1 MKKILYFTVLVL
13 IIAGITACASENRS
27 TIEQQTT
34 AITSENTGEQ
44 EVQNEQ
50 SQNEIPQMK
59 IQIGEYIFYA
69 SLENNTSVDALI
81 QMMKE
86 TPIVINMR
94 DYSGFEKVGA
104 LGTTLPDSN
113 SQITTQAGD
122 IVLYNHDQI
131 VVFYGSNSWSYTK
144 IGHVNDLTGWEKAL
158 GSGEV
163 EIIFSID

>member
-13 IIAGITACASENRS
+13 IITGITAYASENRS

-50 SQNEIPQMK
+50 SQNEILQMK
-59 IQIGEYIFYA
+59 MQVGEYIFYA

-86 TPIVINMR
+86 TPIVVNMR
-94 DYSGFEKVGA
+94 DYSGFEKV
-104 LGTTLPDSN
+104 D
-113 SQITTQAGD
+113 
-122 IVLYNHDQI
+122 H
-131 VVFYGSNSWSYTK
+131 
-144 IGHVNDLTGWEKAL
+144 
-158 GSGEV
+158 
-163 EIIFSID
+163 

>member
-1 MKKILYFTVLVL
+1 MKKILYFTVLIL
-13 IIAGITACASENRS
+13 IITGITAYASENRS

-59 IQIGEYIFYA
+59 IQIGEYIFHA

-94 DYSGFEKVGA
+94 DYSGFEKVGS

-113 SQITTQAGD
+113 SQITAQAGD
-122 IVLYNHDQI
+122 IVLYNKDQI

-144 IGHVNDLTGWEKAL
+144 LGHVNDLTDWEKAL

-163 EIIFSID
+163 EITFSID

>member
-13 IIAGITACASENRS
+13 IITGITAYVSENRS

-44 EVQNEQ
+44 EVQNE
-50 SQNEIPQMK
+50 IPQMK
-59 IQIGEYIFYA
+59 IQIGEYIFHA

-94 DYSGFEKVGA
+94 DYSGFEKVGS

-113 SQITTQAGD
+113 SQITAQAGD
-122 IVLYNHDQI
+122 IVLYNKDQI

-144 IGHVNDLTGWEKAL
+144 LGHVNDLTDWEKAL

-163 EIIFSID
+163 EITFSID

>member
-1 MKKILYFTVLVL
+1 MKKILYLIALVL
-13 IIAGITACASENRS
+13 IITGITACASENRS
-27 TIEQQTT
+27 TIEQPTT
-34 AITSENTGEQ
+34 SITSENTGEQ

-94 DYSGFEKVGA
+94 DYSGFEKVGS

-144 IGHVNDLTGWEKAL
+144 IGHVNDLTDWEKAL
-158 GSGEV
+158 GNGDV
-163 EIIFSID
+163 EITFSID

>member
-13 IIAGITACASENRS
+13 IITGITACASENRS
-27 TIEQQTT
+27 TIEQPTT
-34 AITSENTGEQ
+34 SITSENTGEQ

-50 SQNEIPQMK
+50 SQDEISQMK

-94 DYSGFEKVGA
+94 DYSGFEKVGS

-113 SQITTQAGD
+113 SQITAHAGD
-122 IVLYNHDQI
+122 IVLYNKDQI

-144 IGHVNDLTGWEKAL
+144 LGHVNDLTDWEKAL

-163 EIIFSID
+163 EVTFSID

>member
-13 IIAGITACASENRS
+13 IITGITACASENRS
-27 TIEQQTT
+27 TIEQPTT
-34 AITSENTGEQ
+34 SITSENTGEQ

-50 SQNEIPQMK
+50 SQDEVTQMK
-59 IQIGEYIFYA
+59 IQVGEYIFYA

-144 IGHVNDLTGWEKAL
+144 LGHVNDLTDWKKAL
-158 GSGEV
+158 GSGTV
-163 EIIFSID
+163 EITFSID

>member
-13 IIAGITACASENRS
+13 IITGITACASENRS
-27 TIEQQTT
+27 TIEQPTT
-34 AITSENTGEQ
+34 SITSENTGEQ

-50 SQNEIPQMK
+50 SQDEVTQMK
-59 IQIGEYIFYA
+59 IQVGEYIFYA
-69 SLENNTSVDALI
+69 SLENNTSVDALV

-144 IGHVNDLTGWEKAL
+144 LGHVNDLTDWEKAL
-158 GSGEV
+158 GSGTV
-163 EIIFSID
+163 EITFSID

>member
-1 MKKILYFTVLVL
+1 MKKILYFIVLVL
-13 IIAGITACASENRS
+13 IITGITACASENHS
-27 TIEQQTT
+27 TIEQPTT
-34 AITSENTGEQ
+34 SITSENTGEQ

-50 SQNEIPQMK
+50 SQDEIPQMK
-59 IQIGEYIFYA
+59 IQVGEYIFYA

-144 IGHVNDLTGWEKAL
+144 IGHVNDLTDWEKAL
-158 GSGEV
+158 GNGDV
-163 EIIFSID
+163 EITFSID

>member
-1 MKKILYFTVLVL
+1 MKKILYLIVLVL
-13 IIAGITACASENRS
+13 IIAGITACASENQS
-27 TIEQQTT
+27 TTEPQTT
-34 AITSENTGEQ
+34 SITSENTGEQ

-144 IGHVNDLTGWEKAL
+144 IGHVNDLTDWEKAL
-158 GSGEV
+158 GNGDV
-163 EIIFSID
+163 EITFSID

>member
-1 MKKILYFTVLVL
+1 MKKIVYLIVLVL
-13 IIAGITACASENRS
+13 IIAGITACASEKQS
-27 TIEQQTT
+27 TTEPQTT
-34 AITSENTGEQ
+34 SITSENTGEQ

-94 DYSGFEKVGA
+94 DYSGFEKVGS
-104 LGTTLPDSN
+104 LGTTLPDSD
-113 SQITTQAGD
+113 SQITAQAGD
-122 IVLYNHDQI
+122 IVLYNKDQI

-144 IGHVNDLTGWEKAL
+144 IGHVNDLTDWEKAL

-163 EIIFSID
+163 EITFSID

>member
-1 MKKILYFTVLVL
+1 MKKILYLIVLVL
-13 IIAGITACASENRS
+13 IITGITACASENRS
-27 TIEQQTT
+27 TTEPQTT
-34 AITSENTGEQ
+34 SIASDNTSEQ

-94 DYSGFEKVGA
+94 DYSGFEKVGS
-104 LGTTLPDSN
+104 LGTMLPDSN
-113 SQITTQAGD
+113 SQITAQAGD
-122 IVLYNHDQI
+122 IVLYNKDQI

-144 IGHVNDLTGWEKAL
+144 LGHVNDLTDWEKAL

-163 EIIFSID
+163 EITFSIN

>member
-13 IIAGITACASENRS
+13 IITGITACASEKRS
-27 TIEQQTT
+27 TTEPQTT
-34 AITSENTGEQ
+34 FIASENTDEQ
-44 EVQNEQ
+44 EVRNEQ

-144 IGHVNDLTGWEKAL
+144 LGHVNDLTDWEKAL

-163 EIIFSID
+163 EITFSID

>member
-1 MKKILYFTVLVL
+1 MKKILYLIVLVL
-13 IIAGITACASENRS
+13 IITGITACASENRS
-27 TIEQQTT
+27 TTEPQTT
-34 AITSENTGEQ
+34 SIVSENTGEQ

-104 LGTTLPDSN
+104 LGITLPDSN
-113 SQITTQAGD
+113 SQVTTQAGD

-144 IGHVNDLTGWEKAL
+144 IGHVNDLTDWEKAL

-163 EIIFSID
+163 EITFSID

>member
-13 IIAGITACASENRS
+13 IITGITACASENHS
-27 TIEQQTT
+27 TIEQPTT
-34 AITSENTGEQ
+34 SITSENTGEQ

-50 SQNEIPQMK
+50 SQDEISQMK

-94 DYSGFEKVGA
+94 DYSGFEKVGS

-113 SQITTQAGD
+113 SQITAHAGD
-122 IVLYNHDQI
+122 IVLYNKDQI

-144 IGHVNDLTGWEKAL
+144 LGHVNDLTDWEKAL

-163 EIIFSID
+163 EVTFSID

>member
-1 MKKILYFTVLVL
+1 MKKIVYLIVLVL
-13 IIAGITACASENRS
+13 IITGITACASENRS
-27 TIEQQTT
+27 TTEPQTT
-34 AITSENTGEQ
+34 SIASENTGEQ

-94 DYSGFEKVGA
+94 DYSGFEKVGS

-122 IVLYNHDQI
+122 IVLYNKDQI
-131 VVFYGSNSWSYTK
+131 VVFYDSNSWSYTK
-144 IGHVNDLTGWEKAL
+144 IGHVNDLTDWEKAL
-158 GSGEV
+158 GNGDV
-163 EIIFSID
+163 EITFSID

>member
-1 MKKILYFTVLVL
+1 MKKIVYFIVSVL

-86 TPIVINMR
+86 TPIVIDMR
-94 DYSGFEKVGA
+94 DYSGFEKVGS

-113 SQITTQAGD
+113 SQITAQAGD
-122 IVLYNHDQI
+122 IVLYNKDQI

-144 IGHVNDLTGWEKAL
+144 IGHVNDLTDWEKAL
-158 GSGEV
+158 GNGDV
-163 EIIFSID
+163 EITFSID

>member
-13 IIAGITACASENRS
+13 IIIGITACASENRS
-27 TIEQQTT
+27 TIEQPTT
-34 AITSENTGEQ
+34 SIASENTGEQ

-144 IGHVNDLTGWEKAL
+144 LGHVNDLTDWEKAL

-163 EIIFSID
+163 EITFSID

>member
-1 MKKILYFTVLVL
+1 MKKIVYLIVLVL
-13 IIAGITACASENRS
+13 IIVGITACSSEKNS
-27 TIEQQTT
+27 ATKQQTT
-34 AITSENTGEQ
+34 SITSENTGEQ
-44 EVQNEQ
+44 KVQNEQ

-122 IVLYNHDQI
+122 IVLYNRDQI

-144 IGHVNDLTGWEKAL
+144 LGHVNDLTDWKKAL
-158 GSGEV
+158 GSGDV
-163 EIIFSID
+163 EITFSID

>member
-1 MKKILYFTVLVL
+1 M
-13 IIAGITACASENRS
+13 
-27 TIEQQTT
+27 
-34 AITSENTGEQ
+34 
-44 EVQNEQ
+44 QNEQ

-113 SQITTQAGD
+113 SQITAQAGD
-122 IVLYNHDQI
+122 IVLYNKDQI

-144 IGHVNDLTGWEKAL
+144 LGHVNDLTDWEKAL
-158 GSGEV
+158 GSGDV
-163 EIIFSID
+163 EITFSIEFE